1 MTQTP
6 PPALYPRVR
15 AVFGAVAAT
24 SLLLLSG
31 CGGCE
36 SKEETKEVSAADV
49 EAGKKLYEQK
59 CLSCHT
65 IGEGDRVGPDLA
77 GVTERREH
85 DWLIRWMKDPI
96 GMGKT
101 DPIGQELMAKYNNVP
116 MPPQGLSVDEIEQVL
131 AYVAH
136 ESGQDLSGKAEEQ
149 PPMELDEGQFEEAKN
164 IYFNRCAGCHG
175 TLRAGATGPNIQPE
189 RTRELGTKSIEI
201 ILTKGM
207 PGGMP
212 AWGDQG
218 ILSAEEISMM
228 ASYIQQDPP
237 APPSLP
243 LEDIRDT
250 WDLKLPVAERPTK
263 PQTKRDWSNF
273 FGVVLR
279 DEGQVAILDG
289 DTHELVNVL
298 DTGFA
303 VHILRSSSTGRY
315 FYVVGRDGR
324 VTMVD
329 LWTEEP
335 TIVAQVQGCFDAR
348 SVDGSK
354 FTGFED
360 KYVIEG
366 CYWPPQ
372 YVVYD
377 GQTLEPLVV
386 HDVRGEAVNNGK
398 VLEEVR
404 VAAIVASH
412 TDPVWM
418 VALKESGHV
427 GIVDYTKEGF
437 PMVEKIGA
445 DLFLHDGGWDHS
457 GRYFIVAAN
466 MQNKM
471 AVIDV
476 KEKKL
481 EALFDVGIK
490 PHPGRGANWKD
501 PKFGWVNATTHMGQG
516 LFAVYGADPKDS
528 PDHAWK
534 VVRNVEL
541 PGTGSLF
548 VKTHPESPWVWMD
561 FTLSNEPEQT
571 HQVCVYSKEK
581 GKLEKCFPVA
591 DHGRVVHFE
600 YNKDGSEVWI
610 SVWDKEGELVIF
622 DDKNLKEK
630 ARIKGDWLVTPT
642 GKFNVHNTSNDVY

>member
-1 MTQTP
+1 MRHPHKPFHRIT
-6 PPALYPRVR
+6 VR
-15 AVFGAVAAT
+15 AATVAVA
-24 SLLLLSG
+24 SLVLFSLG
-31 CGGCE
+31 CKDKQEPTGE
-36 SKEETKEVSAADV
+36 ISAADL
-49 EAGKKLYEQK
+49 EAGQKLFDQK

-65 IGEGDRVGPDLA
+65 LGEGDRVGPDLA
-77 GVTERREH
+77 GLHDRREH
-85 DWLIRWMKDPI
+85 DWLIRWMKDPM

-101 DPIGQELMAKYNNVP
+101 DPIGKELMAKYNNVP
-116 MPPQGLSVDEIEQVL
+116 MPPQGLSVAEIEQVL
-131 AYVAH
+131 AYV
-136 ESGQDLSGKAEEQ
+136 KAESDKG
-149 PPMELDEGQFEEAKN
+149 PKAADDSKPMELDGEKFEEAKN

-189 RTRELGTKSIEI
+189 RTKQIGTKGIEV
-201 ILTKGM
+201 ILTRGM

-212 AWGDQG
+212 AWGQQG
-218 ILSAEEISMM
+218 ILSENEIAMM
-228 ASYIQQDPP
+228 ASYIQMDPP
-237 APPSLP
+237 APPTLP
-243 LEDIRDT
+243 LEEIKAS
-250 WDLKLPVAERPTK
+250 WDLKVPVAKRPKK
-263 PQTKRDWSNF
+263 PETKRDWTNY

-279 DEGQVAILDG
+279 DQGQVAILDG
-289 DTHELVNVL
+289 DSHELIKVL

-329 LWTEEP
+329 LWTDEP
-335 TIVAQVQGCFDAR
+335 TIVAQVQGCYDAR

-354 FTGFED
+354 LKGFED

-377 GQTLEPLVV
+377 GQTLEPLTLM
-386 HDVRGEAVNNGK
+386 DVRGPAVNNGK
-398 VLEEVR
+398 DLEEVR

-427 GIVDYTKEGF
+427 GIVDYSKPGF

-481 EALFDVGIK
+481 EALFEVGIK

-501 PKFGWVNATTHMGQG
+501 PEFGWVNATTHMGQG
-516 LFAVYGADPKDS
+516 LLAVYGADPAAS

-581 GKLEKCFPVA
+581 GKIEKCFPVA

-622 DDKNLKEK
+622 DDKSLEEK